1 MLVAA
6 LAFTA
11 IAAHAADPF
20 SDVSITQSVSASPVA
35 GKDITYTL
43 TIANTG
49 QLPATNVVATD
60 KVPPGTT
67 FIFTS
72 PGCTLGGGTVT
83 CPIGNMAAATT
94 VQRRLIVR
102 TDAPANL
109 VNDVAV
115 SAAEVDSVPGN
126 NTNRLVVAVGPS
138 ATGSIRQRWRLYSPV
153 TLEHHFTTD
162 LNEYVVLGAQV
173 GTWVQEG
180 QSGRVLDNPGSYNG
194 VAAVPYYRLYNTTT
208 RQHHWTTDPNEYYT
222 LILFP
227 QYRAE
232 GVDGYLFP
240 TQAPDTIPLYRL
252 LYPFATPVPGL
263 HHWTIDPAEYNA
275 LIASFGWVGEGGSG
289 FVIP

>member
-1 MLVAA
+1 
-6 LAFTA
+6 
-11 IAAHAADPF
+11 
-20 SDVSITQSVSASPVA
+20 
-35 GKDITYTL
+35 
-43 TIANTG
+43 
-49 QLPATNVVATD
+49 
-60 KVPPGTT
+60 VPPGTT

-72 PGCTLGGGTVT
+72 PGCTLGAGTVT

-162 LNEYVVLGAQV
+162 LNEYTVLGSYV

-180 QSGRVLDNPGSYNG
+180 TVGKVLDNPGAYNG
-194 VAAVPYYRLYNTTT
+194 VDAVPYYRLFNTASL
-208 RQHHWTTDPNEYYT
+208 QHLWTTDANEYYT
-222 LILFP
+222 LLQFP
-227 QYRAE
+227 QFAGE
-232 GVDGYLFP
+232 GVDGWIFSS
-240 TQAPDTIPLYRL
+240 QAPGTIPLYRL
-252 LYPFATPVPGL
+252 LYPFATPVAGL
-263 HHWTIDPAEYNA
+263 HHWTIDPVEYTQ
-275 LIASFGWVGEGGSG
+275 LVTYYGWIGEGGSG